1 MGNNTLLHN
10 LQIKCLV
17 YLVVASTVFGQVIY
31 VDSDA
36 VGNNDGSSWPNAYK
50 YLQDA
55 LANANSASKPVE
67 IRVAQGI
74 YKPDRNSVHPDG
86 NGDRSASFQLINGVT
101 LKGGYAGPRISLS
114 GADPNAR
121 DVDAYETILS
131 GDLNGDDIDVNDPCD
146 LLRAPNRTDNSFT
159 VVSGSKTDRTAILD
173 GFTITGGHLFVVPFG
188 GVIPGPGPGAVGG
201 AGMYNYYGSP
211 TVVRCTFCGNATIQ
225 LGGGLCN
232 SNGSNPSLLNCR
244 FIKNYAEAGGGM
256 CNSASSP
263 KLTNCQFQNN
273 YGSSRG
279 GGVDNSLNSSPILRN
294 CSFSRNS
301 TSQNY
306 VGTQHGGGMYNRGKP
321 TLIDCIFSKNYAAV
335 GGGMFNSEGSTSML
349 DNCEFSGN
357 SASFSG
363 GGMYNSSESATRLS
377 NCKFRR
383 NTSGGAGGGLLNRY
397 NSKLT
402 LANCIFT
409 SNAAGSQGG
418 GMAAGNSTLVNCI
431 FAGNSAT
438 RGGGIYDSN
447 STLTNCTF
455 TKNLAKEMGGGL
467 WFFRSYNPPATLANC
482 ILWGNTPGEVYVQ
495 YGSPVITYSDVQGGW
510 SGEGNTDKDPCFADP
525 GYWDPNGTPQ
535 DPNDDFWVDGDYHLK
550 SQAGRWDD
558 NEGRWTKDDVT
569 SHCIDAGD
577 LNTPIGLEPFP
588 NGGRINMGAYGGTE
602 QASKSYFGEPVCE
615 IIVAGDI
622 NGDCKVN
629 LIDFAFMALQW
640 QEDNTSEPPGQA
652 TNPSPHDGATRV
664 STNTDLVWTAGANTV
679 SHDIY
684 FGTDKTAITNADR
697 KSSEYEGN
705 RTATGFDPGQ
715 LTVDTTY
722 YWRIDEVGYGCT
734 TTGRVWGFS
743 TTYRPGPQPPPP

>member
-1 MGNNTLLHN
+1 MKKLAASFVCLL
-10 LQIKCLV
+10 LAITCQAKI
-17 YLVVASTVFGQVIY
+17 IY
-31 VDSDA
+31 VDDDA
-36 VGNNDGSSWPNAYK
+36 AGLNDGSSWQHAYNC
-50 YLQDA
+50 LQDA
-55 LANANSASKPVE
+55 LANANSASKPIE

-101 LKGGYAGPRISLS
+101 LKGGYAGPRMSLS

-146 LLRAPNRTDNSFT
+146 LPRAPNWDDNSST

-173 GFTITGGHLFVVPFG
+173 GFTITGGYWFIFCFG
-188 GVIPGPGPGAVGG
+188 PWPPPCPGGG
-201 AGMYNYYGSP
+201 AGMYNYSGSP
-211 TVVRCTFCGNATIQ
+211 TVISCTFRSNATINQ
-225 LGGGLCN
+225 AGGGLCN
-232 SNGSNPSLLNCR
+232 WNGSNPSLLNCR
-244 FIKNYAEAGGGM
+244 FIKNYAVAGGGM
-256 CNSASSP
+256 CNSTSSP

-306 VGTQHGGGMYNRGKP
+306 VGTQHGGGMYNRGNP
-321 TLIDCIFSKNYAAV
+321 TLIDCTFSNNSTSSS
-335 GGGMFNSEGSTSML
+335 GGGMFNSEGSSSML

-383 NTSGGAGGGLLNRY
+383 NTAGGAGGGLLNRY
-397 NSKLT
+397 NSKLA
-402 LANCIFT
+402 LANCTFT

-525 GYWDPNGTPQ
+525 GYWDPNGTPA
-535 DPNDDFWVDGDYHLK
+535 DAND
-550 SQAGRWDD
+550 A
-558 NEGRWTKDDVT
+558 
-569 SHCIDAGD
+569 
-577 LNTPIGLEPFP
+577 
-588 NGGRINMGAYGGTE
+588 
-602 QASKSYFGEPVCE
+602 YFGEPVCE

-629 LIDFAFMALQW
+629 LIDFAFMALHW

-652 TNPSPHDGATRV
+652 TNPSPHDGATGV

-697 KSSEYEGN
+697 RSSEYEGN

-743 TTYRPGPQPPPP
+743 TYRPGPPGPQPPPPPKGRTCFPADTPVWVDGTLVEISKVVSGQMVGKVNCLATTASLEQIEA